1 MTKIVIY
8 TLNEPWDKMYRV
20 LGEMSKDEHAWYL
33 VQFLTDKG
41 I

>member
-1 MTKIVIY
+1 
-8 TLNEPWDKMYRV
+8 MYRV

-41 I
+41 IYDGSFVKN